1 MKEQTL
7 SLSHLF
13 DFLWCLFSNILV
25 LHPFVRSFVRSIG
38 SFHPFVPSIHSICS
52 LVPFVR
58 SFIHSWARS
67 LFPFHYKKQDLLQDA
82 DFRRRGG
89 TVNFGTE
96 ESPEQPPSSH
106 LSSNGQEIVKRL
118 NFQWINSDRYG
129 WMMQYRARVSFLFVQ
144 KRGTSVIF
152 SLWNYPASFSCFW
165 WMKNLRLFSPISF
178 SANRIHGGDWSPG
191 ACWTQQTQS
200 SVVDAPWP
208 H

>member
-1 MKEQTL
+1 MFVFEHFGASSVR
-7 SLSHLF
+7 SL
-13 DFLWCLFSNILV
+13 
-25 LHPFVRSFVRSIG
+25 VRSF
-38 SFHPFVPSIHSICS
+38 HWFVPSVCSIHSFHLFVGS
-52 LVPFVR
+52 VR
-58 SFIHSWARS
+58 SFIHS
-67 LFPFHYKKQDLLQDA
+67 L
-82 DFRRRGG
+82 
-89 TVNFGTE
+89 
-96 ESPEQPPSSH
+96 
-106 LSSNGQEIVKRL
+106 LSSFFVSVSLQKTRLAAGRRLSSSRGNCEFWNWGDARAASFKSLVFERPRDCERL

-178 SANRIHGGDWSPG
+178 SANRIYGGDWSPG